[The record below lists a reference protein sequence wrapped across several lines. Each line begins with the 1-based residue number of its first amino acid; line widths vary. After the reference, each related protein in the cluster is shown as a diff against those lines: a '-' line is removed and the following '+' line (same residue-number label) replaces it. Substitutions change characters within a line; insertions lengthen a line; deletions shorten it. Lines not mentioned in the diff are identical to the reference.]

1 VRYSDAGAEAYAR
14 RALMPAPGPARRRP
28 PPRRS
33 TRRLLARAGREDRR
47 PACGARRRA
56 EPGGVRSAVRRARPG
71 ARATRRSVLGLHA
84 RRGWRSLRRACPS
97 PTSARLQH
105 GAPICWRRWH
115 PTCDGDLDPPATCA
129 ANSTREVWWL
139 CATWGQEWQRSHP
152 HSRRRAIGKGCARC
166 AHRARAPW
174 RGMPA
179 SAPPGGQGSLAIN
192 PARGLIRAWAIAL
205 ADARRELG
213 DH

>member
-105 GAPICWRRWH
+105 GAPICWRSGTR
-115 PTCDGDLDPPATCA
+115 PATAISTPATCA

-139 CATWGQEWQRSHP
+139 CATCGQEWQRSP
-152 HSRRRAIGKGCARC
+152 PPTAAVVPSARGCARC
-166 AHRARAPW
+166 AHRASLAWRA
-174 RGMPA
+174 A

>member
-105 GAPICWRRWH
+105 GAPICWRSGTR
-115 PTCDGDLDPPATCA
+115 PAAAISTPATCA

-139 CATWGQEWQRSHP
+139 CATCGQEWQRSP
-152 HSRRRAIGKGCARC
+152 SHSRRRAIGKGLRAVRASRLLGVACRQRAAGRSRQPRDKPR
-166 AHRARAPW
+166 AWLDSGLGHRACR
-174 RGMPA
+174 R
-179 SAPPGGQGSLAIN
+179 SA
-192 PARGLIRAWAIAL
+192 
-205 ADARRELG
+205 
-213 DH
+213 